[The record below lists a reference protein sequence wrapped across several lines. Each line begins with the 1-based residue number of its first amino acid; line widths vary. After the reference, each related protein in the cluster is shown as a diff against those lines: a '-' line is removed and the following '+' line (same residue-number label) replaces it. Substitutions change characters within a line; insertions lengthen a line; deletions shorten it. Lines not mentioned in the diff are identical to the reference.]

1 MATTRTHTIQ
11 EQQDSDEGSGVS
23 GRPKMRVVFRPTFD
37 SSRVRPGMLLVLIFL
52 NIGVDHIMNNLEAGL
67 SFANYTNLYTCV
79 YDYCTSTKMQNN
91 KTDGNRSKI
100 PSYSFFL

>member
-1 MATTRTHTIQ
+1 MASTSAAAADVLTKPPSRTADLEETWN
-11 EQQDSDEGSGVS
+11 
-23 GRPKMRVVFRPTFD
+23 
-37 SSRVRPGMLLVLIFL
+37 FL

-79 YDYCTSTKMQNN
+79 YNYCTSTKMQNN
-91 KTDGNRSKI
+91 KTDGNRSKS